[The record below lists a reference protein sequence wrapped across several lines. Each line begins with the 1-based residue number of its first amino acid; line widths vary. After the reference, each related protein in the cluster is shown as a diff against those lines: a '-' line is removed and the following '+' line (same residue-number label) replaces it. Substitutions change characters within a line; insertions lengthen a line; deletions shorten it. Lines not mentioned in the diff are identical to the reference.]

1 MAGAQLQ
8 LALETKAPWG
18 GKRDGA
24 GRKKVKERSSVPHRS
39 RKPHVHRHPVHITL
53 RATREAGCLRAK
65 RPFKAI
71 RKAIRSA
78 NESGR
83 IRVVHYSVQGN
94 HIHLI
99 VEAAGETTLSRGLQ
113 GLNIRIARAIN
124 KLLHRTGTVLAERY
138 HRHDLA
144 TPTEVEHAIRYVLQ
158 NFRKH
163 NAQPLPHDWIDPCS
177 SSHELNTFTVEPPR
191 TWLLA
196 KGWRIA

>member
-1 MAGAQLQ
+1 MSDRS
-8 LALETKAPWG
+8 TWG

-24 GRKKVKERSSVPHRS
+24 GRKKVEGRSNVPHRP
-39 RKPHVHRHPVHITL
+39 RKPHAHRHPVHITL
-53 RATREAGCLRAK
+53 RAVREAGCLRAK
-65 RPFKAI
+65 RPFNEI

-94 HIHLI
+94 HLHLI
-99 VEAAGETTLSRGLQ
+99 VEAAGETMLSRGLQ

-144 TPTEVEHAIRYVLQ
+144 TPTEVKRAIRYVLQ
-158 NFRKH
+158 NFHKH
-163 NAQPLPHDWIDPCS
+163 SPQPLPRDWIDPCS
-177 SSHELNTFTVEPPR
+177 SSHELNALTVEPPK

-196 KGWRIA
+196 KSWRIA